1 MPLSA
6 VYTVTFLAERGLTG
20 SATYTVPQGFVA
32 VVRDIQ
38 AYGSVTAAGSITV
51 EGPVGEAIYFYDWP
65 INGQAVD
72 YRTIRVAY
80 TAGQTITAV
89 ARVGPID
96 AIDVTVT
103 GYLLKAT

>member
-1 MPLSA
+1 VPISQ
-6 VYTVTFLAERGLTG
+6 VYTVTFLAEKGLTG
-20 SATYTVPQGFVA
+20 SASYTTPPGFVA

-72 YRTIRVAY
+72 YRTVRVAY

-89 ARVGPID
+89 ARVGPVD
-96 AIDVTVT
+96 AVDVTVT
-103 GYLLKAT
+103 GYLLTAS